1 MIRTFLP
8 ALMIWALCF
17 SVANCGAANVQSPQ
31 HVEKPVAT
39 PTPPM
44 IKLTSENPNGG
55 FAIKA
60 NTIPSTADVLE
71 IPITKV
77 VNPSQ
82 IPLSVYVYLSG
93 NQEKS
98 EREIK
103 RIQIGSFS
111 IYPPDRPGKFLLSPP
126 QSLRKLLPSA
136 ELQMTFVL
144 KRVDESKPWSHVEI
158 EVGRPTWRSDK
169 KQ

>member
-1 MIRTFLP
+1 VFLP

-17 SVANCGAANVQSPQ
+17 SVANCGSAKVQSPQ
-31 HVEKPVAT
+31 HVEKPAAT

-44 IKLTSENPNGG
+44 ITLTNENPNGG
-55 FAIKA
+55 FAIET
-60 NTIPSTADVLE
+60 NTIPPTADVLE

-82 IPLSVYVYLSG
+82 IPLSVYVYLNG

-98 EREIK
+98 EREVK
-103 RIQIGSFS
+103 RIPVGSFS

-126 QSLRKLLPSA
+126 QSLPKLVPSA

-144 KRVDESKPWSHVEI
+144 KRVDESKPWSRVEV